1 MADHPVDILLVS
13 HTHWDREW
21 YRTFEAFRA
30 RLVDTVDRVL
40 ELLAEDP
47 GWKFVLDGQSIVV
60 EDYLAV
66 RPGRRADLEQVVRD
80 GRLAL
85 GPWYVQPDS
94 LLPAGESLVRNLLEG
109 RRVAES
115 VGACSTVAYVPD
127 SFGHPAQFPQLFAG
141 FGLGPMVYWRGNGD
155 ELDRLGPIYRW
166 VAPDGS
172 SVLAYQLGRGY
183 FAAAVLPRDP
193 DDGGRRPA
201 RRAGPPRPDRAGAR
215 AAHERHRP
223 HAARRPHRGGG
234 RRAGAT
240 HGTPRGARSP
250 RRPRGCDRPGGPR
263 RAPR

>member
-155 ELDRLGPIYRW
+155 ELDRLGPIY
-166 VAPDGS
+166 
-172 SVLAYQLGRGY
+172 QLGRARRQQRARVPPRARLLRRRG
-183 FAAAVLPRDP
+183 AAARPGH
-193 DDGGRRPA
+193 GGRRPA

-215 AAHERHRP
+215 AAHERYRP
-223 HAARRPHRGGG
+223 HVARRPHRGGG

-240 HGTPRGARSP
+240 HGTSRDARSP
-250 RRPRGCDRPGGPR
+250 RRSRGCDRPGGPR